1 MLKLMVMIFA
11 VGLAPALWAGEPVMV
26 TTEWLAGHM
35 QDKDLVLVDMSSEDT
50 QYGRFHIPGAVRL
63 DYAELVTRRKQDKV
77 SVRLPDEYLA
87 KVLGRTGISNDSY
100 VVIYD
105 DMGGLNAGRL
115 FWELERLGH
124 KRVSVLDGGLVRWIL
139 QGRKVDNLPVK
150 PHPAVYVLNGAGGR
164 DNEADFASVQELV
177 AQELA
182 GNGKALIFDVRS
194 EEEYR
199 GHPRDPRGG
208 HVPGARWWP
217 WEGNVDFENGFVA
230 TEQGKVRSLL
240 EQMGLKDTAREI
252 VVYCRSGHRAAQ
264 SYLTLRRLGFEKV
277 RLYDG
282 SMAEYGLRKDAR
294 LVKGMAPR

>member
-1 MLKLMVMIFA
+1 MRKLMPKLMAVIFT
-11 VGLAPALWAGEPVMV
+11 LCLSPAAGAAEPVMV
-26 TTEWLAGHM
+26 TSEWLAEHRNDAG
-35 QDKDLVLVDMSSEDT
+35 LVLVDMSSEDA
-50 QYGRFHIPGAVRL
+50 QYSRFHIPGAVRIG
-63 DYAELVTRRKQDKV
+63 YQELVTRRKKDKV
-77 SVRLPDEYLA
+77 SVRLPDERLA
-87 KVLGRTGISNDSY
+87 KLLGRAGISRDSY

-150 PHPAVYVLNGAGGR
+150 PRAAKYEINGAKGR
-164 DNEADFASVQELV
+164 ANEATFAAVKD
-177 AQELA
+177 LA
-182 GNGKALIFDVRS
+182 ENGEALIFDVRS
-194 EEEYR
+194 EDEYR

-217 WEGNVDFENGFVA
+217 WDGNVDFEKGFVA
-230 TEQGKVRSLL
+230 KEEGKIRGLL
-240 EQMGLKDTAREI
+240 DQLGLKDAAKE
-252 VVYCRSGHRAAQ
+252 VVLYCRTGHRAAQ

-282 SMAEYGLRKDAR
+282 SMAEYGLQRGAK